1 MYLLNL
7 HFPGKSYELSSL
19 PESLTNSSCKQ
30 NTKHVSSASLNGILS
45 IRNLSALLH
54 WCFQVSYIKFI
65 NNHYIKKKK
74 TVSYKNII
82 TKPLNPK
89 LFAQH
94 QFYIRLAIP
103 KKDALQNCC
112 QFSARLH
119 SSCTTQ
125 HRLLNLFVKSQKASL
140 LPEKAFSCSLMCP
153 AFDRSSHCSQRI
165 QHKQIQTN
173 KIHNSQVT
181 ANLPNRLKC
190 QLLPTQSL
198 QAH

>member
-74 TVSYKNII
+74 LYP
-82 TKPLNPK
+82 TKTLSQNPSIQSCLLSTNSTSGLPSLRKMHFRIVANSLLDYTAAAQLNTDCWIC
-89 LFAQH
+89 LW
-94 QFYIRLAIP
+94 R
-103 KKDALQNCC
+103 
-112 QFSARLH
+112 AR
-119 SSCTTQ
+119 
-125 HRLLNLFVKSQKASL
+125 RPPFSQKKHSL
-140 LPEKAFSCSLMCP
+140 VP
-153 AFDRSSHCSQRI
+153 
-165 QHKQIQTN
+165 
-173 KIHNSQVT
+173 
-181 ANLPNRLKC
+181 
-190 QLLPTQSL
+190 
-198 QAH
+198 

>member
-82 TKPLNPK
+82 TKPLSIQSCLLSTNSTSGLPSLRK
-89 LFAQH
+89 MHFRIVANSLLDYTAAAQLNTDCW
-94 QFYIRLAIP
+94 ICLWR
-103 KKDALQNCC
+103 
-112 QFSARLH
+112 AR
-119 SSCTTQ
+119 
-125 HRLLNLFVKSQKASL
+125 RPPFSQKKHSL
-140 LPEKAFSCSLMCP
+140 VP
-153 AFDRSSHCSQRI
+153 
-165 QHKQIQTN
+165 
-173 KIHNSQVT
+173 
-181 ANLPNRLKC
+181 
-190 QLLPTQSL
+190 
-198 QAH
+198 

>member
-1 MYLLNL
+1 M
-7 HFPGKSYELSSL
+7 S
-19 PESLTNSSCKQ
+19 
-30 NTKHVSSASLNGILS
+30 
-45 IRNLSALLH
+45 
-54 WCFQVSYIKFI
+54 FQVSLKASPIQVASRTQSMSAVQASMEYCPYGIYLPFCTDVSKSVI
-65 NNHYIKKKK
+65 SNSSIITILKKKNCILQKHYHK
-74 TVSYKNII
+74 T
-82 TKPLNPK
+82 PLNPK

-140 LPEKAFSCSLMCP
+140 LSEKAFSCSLMCP